1 MTSNDQLDLFA
12 DTPQEPAPKKPQKKA
27 AKPTPASSDEYSA
40 SDIDIL
46 EGLEPVRQRPGMYIG
61 GVDIHAMHHLVTEVL
76 DNSMDEVMAGHA
88 NRVTIE
94 LLSADRI
101 RISDN
106 GRGIPVDEHPKVP
119 GVSALQVI
127 LTTLHAGGKFDASN
141 YDISSGLHGVGI
153 SVVNALS
160 KDLLIEVARGGE
172 LYQQKFSKGAPTSAL
187 ETLGTVANR
196 RGTSV
201 EFTPDSS
208 IFNCSIKF
216 DPQRLYR
223 LVRSKAFLFAGTV
236 IRWKCPTDLASAA
249 GVPEAEEIVFANGLA
264 DYLASRTTDQT
275 TAMPIAFSGSTKSD
289 GNKDGYIEWAMNWL
303 EEEGGLLES
312 FCNTVP
318 TPQGGSHVNGLRQ
331 AITKVV
337 RSLGERLSI
346 KASANLQAEDVMT
359 GAAVMVSVFI
369 PDPMFQGQTKEKLV
383 TPAAGRLIETAL
395 RDRFEQWL
403 VHHPEESRRLIETMI
418 ERMTRRLSRK
428 QAKAQR
434 KTGLARTRLPGK
446 LSDCAQ
452 DNPEGT
458 ELFLVEGDSAGG
470 SAKQARNRKTQAV
483 LPLRGKI
490 LNVASASVEKLAQNQ
505 EISDLIQ
512 AMGCMRSGKFDLDH
526 LRYERIIIMTDADID
541 GAHIAALLIT
551 FFYQQMPKLIDN
563 GHLFLAVPPLY
574 RISHGGKVAYA
585 RDDAHRV
592 ELLKSTFKANAK
604 PDISRFKGLGEMP
617 PMQLRETTM
626 APEGRQMI
634 QLSLPEAMRADT
646 AKIVDI
652 LMGKKP
658 ELRLNF
664 IQERA
669 HIFDAEELDI

>member
-1 MTSNDQLDLFA
+1 MPNDDQLDLFA
-12 DTPQEPAPKKPQKKA
+12 DTPPEPKAKKA
-27 AKPTPASSDEYSA
+27 TKPAVQKPAATEAYSA

-61 GVDIHAMHHLVTEVL
+61 GTDSHAMHHLVTEVL

-88 NRVTIE
+88 NRVTVE
-94 LLSADRI
+94 LLSSDRI

-106 GRGIPVDEHPKVP
+106 GRGIPIDEHPKVP

-127 LTTLHAGGKFDASN
+127 LTTLHAGGKFDTQN

-160 KDLLIEVARGGE
+160 KDLLVEVARGGQ
-172 LYQQKFSKGAPTSAL
+172 LYQQQFAMGAPLGAL
-187 ETLGTVANR
+187 EAMGAVANR

-201 EFTPDSS
+201 EFTPDGG
-208 IFNCSIKF
+208 IFSCSVKF
-216 DPQRLYR
+216 DAQRLYR
-223 LVRSKAFLFAGTV
+223 LVRSKAFLFAGAV
-236 IRWKCPTDLASAA
+236 MRWKCPPEMATAT
-249 GVPEAEEIVFANGLA
+249 GVPETEEIVYANGLA
-264 DYLASRTTDQT
+264 DYLASRVVEQT
-275 TAMPIAFSGSTKSD
+275 TVMPLAFSGSTKSQTA
-289 GNKDGYIEWAMNWL
+289 KDGYVEWAMNWL
-303 EEEGGLLES
+303 DDEDGLLES

-318 TPQGGSHVNGLRQ
+318 TPQGGSHVTGLRQ
-331 AITKVV
+331 VAVKVI
-337 RSLGERLSI
+337 RSLGERLGLKNS
-346 KASANLQAEDVMT
+346 ASLQAEDIMT
-359 GAAVMVSVFI
+359 GAAVMISVFI

-383 TPAAGRLIETAL
+383 SPAAGRLIETAL

-403 VHHPEESRRLIETMI
+403 VHHPEESRQLIETMI
-418 ERMTRRLSRK
+418 VRMTRRLSRK

-452 DNPEGT
+452 NSPEGT

-512 AMGCMRSGKFDLDH
+512 AMGCMRSGKFDMDH

-551 FFYQQMPKLIDN
+551 FFYQQMPQLIDD

-574 RISHGGKVAYA
+574 RLSHGGTVVYA
-585 RDDAHRV
+585 RDDAHRL
-592 ELLKSTFKANAK
+592 ELLKSAFKPNAK

-626 APEGRQMI
+626 APEGRQI
-634 QLSLPEAMRADT
+634 IRLSLPEAMRTDT

-669 HIFDAEELDI
+669 HIFDMAELDI

>member
-1 MTSNDQLDLFA
+1 MTNNDQLDLFA
-12 DTPQEPAPKKPQKKA
+12 EIPLEPKSEKATKPAVQK
-27 AKPTPASSDEYSA
+27 PASDNEYSA

-61 GVDIHAMHHLVTEVL
+61 GTDSHAMHHLVTEIL

-88 NRVTIE
+88 NRVTVE
-94 LLSADRI
+94 LLSSDTI

-106 GRGIPVDEHPKVP
+106 GRGIPVDEHPKAP
-119 GVSALQVI
+119 GISALQVI
-127 LTTLHAGGKFDASN
+127 LTTLHAGGKFDTEN

-160 KDLLIEVARGGE
+160 NSLLVEVARGGQ
-172 LYQQKFSKGAPTSAL
+172 LYQQSFSGGIPRTELKSMGA
-187 ETLGTVANR
+187 VANR

-201 EFTPDSS
+201 TFTPDGG
-208 IFNCSIKF
+208 IFSCSIKF

-223 LVRSKAFLFAGTV
+223 LVRAKAFLFAGAV
-236 IRWKCPTDLASAA
+236 MRWKCPTEMATTA
-249 GVPEAEEIVFANGLA
+249 GVPEAEEIVYANGLA
-264 DYLASRTTDQT
+264 DYLASRVAGQT
-275 TAMPIAFSGSTKSD
+275 TVMPLAFSGSTKSQTT
-289 GNKDGYIEWAMNWL
+289 KDGYVEWAINWL
-303 EEEGGLLES
+303 KDEDGLLES

-318 TPQGGSHVNGLRQ
+318 TAQGGSHVAGLRQ
-331 AITKVV
+331 VVVKVI
-337 RSLGERLSI
+337 RSLGERLGL
-346 KASANLQAEDVMT
+346 KNSANLQAEDIMT
-359 GAAVMVSVFI
+359 GAAVMISVFI

-383 TPAAGRLIETAL
+383 TPAAARLIETAL

-403 VHHPEESRRLIETMI
+403 VQHPEESRQLIETMI
-418 ERMTRRLSRK
+418 AHMTRRLSRK

-452 DNPEGT
+452 DSPEGT

-470 SAKQARNRKTQAV
+470 SAKQARDRKTQAI

-512 AMGCMRSGKFDLDH
+512 AMGCMRSGKFDIDH

-541 GAHIAALLIT
+541 GAHIASLLIT
-551 FFYQQMPKLIDN
+551 FFYQQMPQLIND

-574 RISHGGKVAYA
+574 RLSHGGTVVYA
-585 RDDAHRV
+585 RDDAHRI
-592 ELLKSTFKANAK
+592 ELLKSAFKPNTK

-626 APEGRQMI
+626 AQEGRQLI
-634 QLSLPEAMRADT
+634 KLNLPEAARADT
-646 AKIVDI
+646 AKLVDI

-669 HIFDAEELDI
+669 HIFDATELDI

>member
-1 MTSNDQLDLFA
+1 MPDDQLDLFA
-12 DTPQEPAPKKPQKKA
+12 DTAPDIPA
-27 AKPTPASSDEYSA
+27 ASGEYSA

-61 GVDIHAMHHLVTEVL
+61 GTDSHALHHLVTEVL

-88 NRVTIE
+88 GRVTVE

-127 LTTLHAGGKFDASN
+127 LTTLHAGGKFDSSN

-160 KDLLIEVARGGE
+160 RDLVIEVARGGKI
-172 LYQQKFSKGAPTSAL
+172 YQQSFAQGVPCGNLESLGA
-187 ETLGTVANR
+187 VANR

-201 EFTPDSS
+201 EFTPDNS
-208 IFNCSIKF
+208 IFTCAVRF
-216 DPQRLYR
+216 DPTRLYR
-223 LVRSKAFLFAGTV
+223 LVRSKAFLFAGAV
-236 IRWKCPTDLASAA
+236 MRWKCPPELAASA
-249 GVPEAEEIVFANGLA
+249 GVPENEEIVYENGLA
-264 DYLASRTTDQT
+264 DYLASRLADQT
-275 TAMPIAFSGSTKSD
+275 TVMPVAFSGSTKA
-289 GNKDGYIEWAMNWL
+289 GAGKDGYVEWAMHWRD
-303 EEEGGLLES
+303 EEDGLLES
-312 FCNTVP
+312 FCNTVS
-318 TPQGGSHVNGLRQ
+318 TPQGGSHVTGLRQ
-331 AITKVV
+331 VVVKVI
-337 RSLGERLSI
+337 RSLGERMGL
-346 KASANLQAEDVMT
+346 KNAGNLQAEDIMM
-359 GAAVMVSVFI
+359 GAAVMISVFI
-369 PDPMFQGQTKEKLV
+369 PEPMFQGQTKEKLV

-395 RDRFEQWL
+395 RDRLEQWL
-403 VHHPEESRRLIETMI
+403 VQYPEESRQLIETMLQ
-418 ERMTRRLSRK
+418 RMSRRLARK

-452 DNPEGT
+452 DASEGT

-490 LNVASASVEKLAQNQ
+490 LNVASASGEKLAQNQ

-512 AMGCMRSGKFDLDH
+512 AMGCMRSGKFDVDH

-541 GAHIAALLIT
+541 GAHIASLLIT
-551 FFYQQMPKLIDN
+551 FFYQQMPKLIDE

-574 RISHGGKVAYA
+574 RLSHGGTVVYA
-585 RDDAHRV
+585 RDDAHRL
-592 ELLKSTFKANAK
+592 ELLQSAFRPNTK

-617 PMQLRETTM
+617 PQQLRETTM
-626 APEGRQMI
+626 APEGRQLI
-634 QLSLPEAMRADT
+634 RLSLPEAARADT
-646 AKIVDI
+646 ARLVEV

-658 ELRLNF
+658 ELRLHF

-669 HIFDAEELDI
+669 HIFDATELDI